1 MLQQCDSTWQL
12 TDLHVAAGSTTRR
25 GTLMSAWAAPG
36 RNGDPATDRTS
47 GESVVGC
54 HDRGMKV
61 EIRVDGVPPA
71 QNEAKSMAA
80 AVHSQSIRVRA
91 LLEAARASTHGLDL
105 PAFPD
110 GQLALDVTVMCPVQ
124 PSGDATNYLG
134 GVGDVLQVKGRH
146 GPVDH
151 LRDLA
156 EVAIYTMTVSSRR
169 STING

>member
-1 MLQQCDSTWQL
+1 
-12 TDLHVAAGSTTRR
+12 
-25 GTLMSAWAAPG
+25 
-36 RNGDPATDRTS
+36 
-47 GESVVGC
+47 
-54 HDRGMKV
+54 MKV

-71 QNEAKSMAA
+71 KNEAKSMAA

-134 GVGDVLQVKGRH
+134 GVGDVVQVKGRH

-156 EVAIYTMTVSSRR
+156 EVAIYTNDSQLQEIHYQWLKHPTTSYRVTIKRR
-169 STING
+169 EVA